1 MATKVTTKTEPETT
15 EPEDADAQR
24 DKAWTERLRYVPP
37 NTDDAG

>member
-1 MATKVTTKTEPETT
+1 MATKVTPKTEPET